1 MKKILITAVVF
12 AAALMVSCTPGERGG
27 VIISDDGG
35 NFGEDET
42 QDAAHSSEIVVYVT
56 GAVVSPG
63 VYTLYEGDRIY
74 QLIDMAGGFRDD
86 AAQGAVN
93 LAEVLS
99 DGQQINICTAEEYE
113 SEKEAAKEAG
123 SGLVNIN
130 TATKEELMTL
140 PGIGEAKADLIISYR
155 NTQGSF
161 KNAEDIKNI
170 SGIKDGVYSRIK
182 DYICIE

>member
-113 SEKEAAKEAG
+113 SEK
-123 SGLVNIN
+123 LVNIN